1 MNAVG
6 ADEDI
11 GFDLAAVGKARGSS
25 AAARFDANAA
35 RPRRMSLDRSAPA
48 RTPSRSARCT
58 VRLGAPSA
66 RGNRPDNARNLPA
79 ALPGT
84 YDREFQ
90 FPPIVL
96 ILSSRPSARSALM
109 AFGTIP
115 IPAPISLSP
124 GDCSQRMTSA
134 CCRSSAKAG
143 ASPPMPP
150 PTRMRGIRSMR
161 FSPVVRMPIG
171 QRGANVLFGPLRPPI
186 RADGC
191 LTGPSCHS
199 AWIAGQGC
207 IADEGIAD
215 QNMADESLADESG
228 PEENQPGRKRA
239 RHFSTPAA

>member
-11 GFDLAAVGKARGSS
+11 GFDLAAVGKARGGS

-66 RGNRPDNARNLPA
+66 RGNRPDTCAKSAGRSSRNVRPRI
-79 ALPGT
+79 PNSH
-84 YDREFQ
+84 
-90 FPPIVL
+90 PIVL

-109 AFGTIP
+109 AFGAIP

-134 CCRSSAKAG
+134 CCRSSAKAA

-150 PTRMRGIRSMR
+150 PTTRMRGIRSMR

-191 LTGPSCHS
+191 LTGPSCQS

-207 IADEGIAD
+207 IADERHAAD
-215 QNMADESLADESG
+215 QNMADESYG
-228 PEENQPGRKRA
+228 G
-239 RHFSTPAA
+239 